1 MREPSQGWKIWPEPG
16 DRDFHGTMNRSMT
29 FEGRFALVTG
39 ASSDSGVATAK
50 AFGEADAAV
59 VLADINDA
67 ALDDRAAHQR
77 RR

>member
-1 MREPSQGWKIWPEPG
+1 MREPSQGWKTWPVPG

-39 ASSDSGVATAK
+39 ASSDIGVATAK

-67 ALDDRAAHQR
+67 ALGGR
-77 RR
+77 